1 MWKIVRFFEQIRK
14 NINIFVDTCCII
26 LQGKLSYKGVKRL
39 LNISEGKN
47 SMTHSI
53 EQLSINTIRTLSI
66 DAIEKSNSG
75 HPGMPMGA
83 APMAYTLWTKFMKHN
98 PKNPTW
104 FNRDRFVLS
113 AGHGSMLLYS
123 LLHLAGYD
131 VTIDDLKNFRQWG
144 SKTPGHPEFGH
155 TPGVDATTGP
165 LGQGIATAVGMAM
178 AERHLAAKYNR
189 DEYNLVDHNT
199 YAICGDGDLMEGVS
213 AEASSLAAH
222 LGLGRLVVLYDSND
236 ISLDG
241 DLNRS
246 FSESVED
253 RYKAYG
259 WQVIRVEDGNDIEAI
274 AKALEE
280 AKADEKRPTLIE
292 VRTTIGF
299 GSPNKSGKSASH
311 GSPLGVEETKLTKE
325 AYTWA
330 FEQDFHVPEEVYENF
345 RKTVQD
351 AGESAQA
358 EWNNMLAAYAKAYPE
373 LAAELQAAMNGLL
386 PEGWDKNLPTYE
398 MGSKTATR
406 ASSGQIINAIAEAV
420 PSFFGGSADLAG
432 SNKTY
437 MNKEKDFTREDYSG
451 KNIWYG
457 VREFAMG
464 AAMNGIA
471 LHGGLKTYGGT
482 FFVFSDY
489 LRPAIRLAALMQLP
503 VTYVFTHDSIA
514 VGEDGP
520 THEPIEQLA
529 ALRAMP
535 NVDVLRPADGN
546 ESVAA
551 WKLALESTKT
561 PTALILTRQDLP
573 TLEGAVDNTYEKV
586 AKGAYVISSSKKDI
600 ADVILLAAG
609 SEVSLA
615 IEAQAA
621 LAKDGID
628 ASVVSMPSM
637 DRFEA
642 QSAEY
647 KESVLPKAV
656 TKRFAIEMGAS
667 FGWHRYVGLE
677 GDVLGID
684 TFGASAPG
692 EKIMAEYG
700 FTVENVVRKVK
711 EML

>member
-1 MWKIVRFFEQIRK
+1 M
-14 NINIFVDTCCII
+14 
-26 LQGKLSYKGVKRL
+26 S
-39 LNISEGKN
+39 
-47 SMTHSI
+47 HSI

-66 DAIEKSNSG
+66 DAIEKANSG

-83 APMAYTLWTKFMKHN
+83 APMAYTLWTQFMKHN
-98 PKNPTW
+98 PNNPTW

-123 LLHLAGYD
+123 LLHLSGYA

-144 SKTPGHPEFGH
+144 SKTPGHPEYGH
-155 TPGVDATTGP
+155 TAGVDATTGP
-165 LGQGIATAVGMAM
+165 LGQGISTAVGMAM

-189 DEYNLVDHNT
+189 DAYNVVDHYT

-259 WQVIRVEDGNDIEAI
+259 WQVIRVEDGNDVEAI
-274 AKALEE
+274 AKAIEE

-311 GSPLGVEETKLTKE
+311 GSPLGVDETKLTKE
-325 AYTWA
+325 AYAWSA
-330 FEQDFHVPEEVYENF
+330 EQDFHVPEEVYDNF

-351 AGESAQA
+351 VGETAQA
-358 EWNNMLAAYAKAYPE
+358 AWNTMLGEYAQAYPE
-373 LAAELQAAMNGLL
+373 LANELQVAMKGLL

-398 MGSKTATR
+398 LGSKAATR
-406 ASSGQIINAIAEAV
+406 NSSGAVINAIAEAV

-437 MNKEKDFTREDYSG
+437 MNNEKDFTRADYSG

-520 THEPIEQLA
+520 THEPVEQLA

-535 NVDVLRPADGN
+535 NVSVIRPADGN

-551 WKLALESTKT
+551 WKLALESTST

-573 TLEGAVDNTYEKV
+573 TLEGAKDDTYEKV
-586 AKGAYVISSSKKDI
+586 AKGAYVVSASKKET
-600 ADVILLAAG
+600 ADVILLATG

-615 IEAQAA
+615 IEAQTA
-621 LAKDGID
+621 LAADGVD
-628 ASVVSMPSM
+628 AAVVSMPSM

-656 TKRFAIEMGAS
+656 TKRFAIEMGAT

-692 EKIMAEYG
+692 EKIMEEYG

>member
-1 MWKIVRFFEQIRK
+1 M
-14 NINIFVDTCCII
+14 
-26 LQGKLSYKGVKRL
+26 S
-39 LNISEGKN
+39 
-47 SMTHSI
+47 HSI

-66 DAIEKSNSG
+66 DAIEKANSG

-83 APMAYTLWTKFMKHN
+83 APMAYTLWTQFMKHN
-98 PKNPTW
+98 PNNPTW

-123 LLHLAGYD
+123 LLHLSGYD
-131 VTIDDLKNFRQWG
+131 VTMDDLKNFRQWG
-144 SKTPGHPEFGH
+144 SKTPGHPEYGH
-155 TPGVDATTGP
+155 TAGVDATTGP

-189 DEYNLVDHNT
+189 DAYNVVDHYT

-222 LGLGRLVVLYDSND
+222 LQLGRLVVLYDSND

-274 AKALEE
+274 AKAIEE

-325 AYTWA
+325 AYAWTA
-330 FEQDFHVPEEVYENF
+330 EQDFHVAEEVYDNF

-351 AGESAQA
+351 VGETTQA
-358 EWNNMLAAYAKAYPE
+358 EWNTMLGEYAQVYPE
-373 LAAELQAAMNGLL
+373 LANEFQAAMNGQL
-386 PEGWDKNLPTYE
+386 PEGWEQNLPTYE
-398 MGSKTATR
+398 LGSKAATR
-406 ASSGQIINAIAEAV
+406 NSSGTVINAIAESV

-437 MNKEKDFTREDYSG
+437 MNNEKDFTRDDYSG

-535 NVDVLRPADGN
+535 NVSVIRPADGN

-551 WKLALESTKT
+551 WRLALESTNK
-561 PTALILTRQDLP
+561 PTALVLTRQDLP
-573 TLEGAVDNTYEKV
+573 TLEGAKDDTYEKV
-586 AKGAYVISSSKKDI
+586 AKGAYVVSASKKET
-600 ADVILLAAG
+600 ADVILLATG

-615 IEAQAA
+615 VEAQKA
-621 LAKDGID
+621 LAVDGVD

-642 QSAEY
+642 QTAEY

-656 TKRFAIEMGAS
+656 TKRFAIEMGAT

-692 EKIMAEYG
+692 EKIMEEYG